1 MQSKKLKCNKHNKN
15 SINKIQ
21 LYKEIWIFKTEN
33 RVLKNQ
39 KITYKNLL
47 AQLRRRQNQK
57 IKLNNKIIK
66 SGTTKEY

>member
-21 LYKEIWIFKTEN
+21 LYREIWIFKTEN

-39 KITYKNLL
+39 KITYKYLL
-47 AQLRRRQNQK
+47 AQLRRHQNQK